1 MNWNDLAQN
10 ILDNVGGTS
19 NVKNATHCATRLRL
33 TLYDDSKADKDKIDK
48 LSGVLGV
55 VNQGGQLQV
64 IIGNDVPKAYDA
76 FMNVYKSGGVVLE
89 DESKTTEKEKEKKK
103 KPISAALDIISGIFI
118 PVIPAMAGSGV
129 LKALLSVVAMLGW
142 ISTTSQTYQILNF
155 VSNTVFYFLPV
166 ILAHSASVKFK
177 TNPYISMVL
186 GAMLI
191 DPNFIQMVAQA
202 TKSRSMIKLFGL
214 PVTQTNYSS
223 SVVPILLVIWALSY
237 IEPLINKIVPKAIR
251 IIIAPLLILLVMTPL
266 TFIVIAP
273 IGAWLGDGL
282 VAIIGWINGYAGWA
296 IPLIVGT
303 LSPLLVMTGMHYAL
317 ISAAINNL
325 AKVGWENIVGPGM
338 LVSNIAQGGA
348 ALAVATKT
356 KDSKLKALGIS
367 TGLSAVLGI
376 TEPALYGVNLRYKNP
391 LIASMIGGGIGGLFL
406 GIMGVRRFQQVP
418 PGLLSLSSFIGN
430 DFKNFWFAVI
440 GLVISFV
447 AAYVIQLFMGIPE
460 ELKPKADKE
469 ITEKHVL
476 SPLAGEVEEL
486 SDVNDVVFS
495 QGMLGK
501 GAAVF
506 PTDGK
511 IYAPFD
517 AKVRVFNTDTKH
529 AIGLASTDGV
539 ELLIHC
545 GLDTVKLDGK
555 GFTSHIKQ
563 DQEVKKGDLMLEFD
577 PEFISQQGYDPT
589 TMVLVTNVN
598 DFNEIKPVKL
608 GEIKSLDI
616 LLNLQ

>member
-64 IIGNDVPKAYDA
+64 IIGNDIPKAYDA
-76 FMNVYKSGGVVLE
+76 FMNVYKIGGVVLE
-89 DESKTTEKEKEKKK
+89 DESKTTEKETEKKK
-103 KPISAALDIISGIFI
+103 KTLSAALDIIAGIFI
-118 PVIPAMAGSGV
+118 PVIPVMAGSGV
-129 LKALLSVVAMLGW
+129 LKALLSVIAMLGW

-191 DPNFIQMVAQA
+191 DPNFVQMIAQA
-202 TKSRSMIKLFGL
+202 AKSHSTIKLFGL
-214 PVTQTNYSS
+214 PVTQTNYGS
-223 SVVPILLVIWALSY
+223 SVVPILLVIWVLSY
-237 IEPLINKIVPKAIR
+237 IEPLINKIVPKVVR

-282 VAIIGWINGYAGWA
+282 AAIIGWINGYAGWA
-296 IPLIVGT
+296 IPLIVGA

-317 ISAAINNL
+317 ISVAINNL

-367 TGLSAVLGI
+367 TGISAVLGI

-418 PGLLSLSSFIGN
+418 PVLLSLPSFIGN
-430 DFKNFWFAVI
+430 DFRNFWFAVI
-440 GLVISFV
+440 GLVISFI

-460 ELKPKADKE
+460 ELKPKADKKVE
-469 ITEKHVL
+469 EKHVL

-486 SDVNDVVFS
+486 SDVNNVVFS

-511 IYAPFD
+511 IYAPFG
-517 AKVRVFNTDTKH
+517 AKVRVFNSDTKH

-563 DQEVKKGDLMLEFD
+563 DQDVKKGDLMLEFD

-589 TMVLVTNVN
+589 TMVLVTNAN
-598 DFNEIKPVKL
+598 DFDEIKSVKL
-608 GEIKSLDI
+608 GKIQSLDT
-616 LLNLQ
+616 LLYLR

>member
-33 TLYDDSKADKDKIDK
+33 THYDDSKADKDKIDK

-64 IIGNDVPKAYDA
+64 IIGNDIPKAYDA
-76 FMNVYKSGGVVLE
+76 FMNVYKIGGVVLE
-89 DESKTTEKEKEKKK
+89 DESKTTEKETEKKK
-103 KPISAALDIISGIFI
+103 KPLSAALDIIAGIFI
-118 PVIPAMAGSGV
+118 PVIPVMAGSGV
-129 LKALLSVVAMLGW
+129 LKALLSVIAMLGW

-191 DPNFIQMVAQA
+191 DPNFVQMIAQA
-202 TKSRSMIKLFGL
+202 AKSHSTIKLFGL
-214 PVTQTNYSS
+214 PVTQTNYGS
-223 SVVPILLVIWALSY
+223 SVVPILLVIWVLSY
-237 IEPLINKIVPKAIR
+237 IEPLINKIVPKVVR

-282 VAIIGWINGYAGWA
+282 AAIIGWINGYAGWA
-296 IPLIVGT
+296 IPLIVGA

-317 ISAAINNL
+317 ISVAINNL

-367 TGLSAVLGI
+367 TGISAVLGI

-418 PGLLSLSSFIGN
+418 PVLLSLPSFIGN
-430 DFKNFWFAVI
+430 DFRNFWFAVI
-440 GLVISFV
+440 GLVISFI

-460 ELKPKADKE
+460 ELKPKADKKVE
-469 ITEKHVL
+469 EKHVL

-486 SDVNDVVFS
+486 SDVNNVVFS

-511 IYAPFD
+511 IYAPFG
-517 AKVRVFNTDTKH
+517 AKVRVFNSDTKH

-563 DQEVKKGDLMLEFD
+563 DQDVKKGDLMLEFD

-589 TMVLVTNVN
+589 TMVLVTNAN
-598 DFNEIKPVKL
+598 NFDEIKSVKL
-608 GEIKSLDI
+608 GKIQSLDT
-616 LLNLQ
+616 LLYLR

>member
-1 MNWNDLAQN
+1 
-10 ILDNVGGTS
+10 
-19 NVKNATHCATRLRL
+19 
-33 TLYDDSKADKDKIDK
+33 
-48 LSGVLGV
+48 
-55 VNQGGQLQV
+55 
-64 IIGNDVPKAYDA
+64 
-76 FMNVYKSGGVVLE
+76 
-89 DESKTTEKEKEKKK
+89 
-103 KPISAALDIISGIFI
+103 
-118 PVIPAMAGSGV
+118 
-129 LKALLSVVAMLGW
+129 
-142 ISTTSQTYQILNF
+142 
-155 VSNTVFYFLPV
+155 
-166 ILAHSASVKFK
+166 
-177 TNPYISMVL
+177 
-186 GAMLI
+186 
-191 DPNFIQMVAQA
+191 
-202 TKSRSMIKLFGL
+202 
-214 PVTQTNYSS
+214 
-223 SVVPILLVIWALSY
+223 
-237 IEPLINKIVPKAIR
+237 
-251 IIIAPLLILLVMTPL
+251 
-266 TFIVIAP
+266 
-273 IGAWLGDGL
+273 
-282 VAIIGWINGYAGWA
+282 
-296 IPLIVGT
+296 
-303 LSPLLVMTGMHYAL
+303 
-317 ISAAINNL
+317 
-325 AKVGWENIVGPGM
+325 
-338 LVSNIAQGGA
+338 
-348 ALAVATKT
+348 
-356 KDSKLKALGIS
+356 
-367 TGLSAVLGI
+367 
-376 TEPALYGVNLRYKNP
+376 
-391 LIASMIGGGIGGLFL
+391 
-406 GIMGVRRFQQVP
+406 
-418 PGLLSLSSFIGN
+418 
-430 DFKNFWFAVI
+430 
-440 GLVISFV
+440 
-447 AAYVIQLFMGIPE
+447 MGIPE

>member
-64 IIGNDVPKAYDA
+64 IIGNDIPKAYDA
-76 FMNVYKSGGVVLE
+76 FMNVYKIGGVVLE
-89 DESKTTEKEKEKKK
+89 DESKTTEKETEKKK
-103 KPISAALDIISGIFI
+103 KPLSAALDIIAGIFI
-118 PVIPAMAGSGV
+118 PVIPVMAGSGV
-129 LKALLSVVAMLGW
+129 LKALLSVIAMLGW

-186 GAMLI
+186 GVMLI
-191 DPNFIQMVAQA
+191 DPNFVQMIAQA
-202 TKSRSMIKLFGL
+202 AKSHSTIKLFGL
-214 PVTQTNYSS
+214 PVTQTNYGS
-223 SVVPILLVIWALSY
+223 SVVPILLVIWVLSY
-237 IEPLINKIVPKAIR
+237 IEPLINKIVPKVVR

-282 VAIIGWINGYAGWA
+282 AAIIGWINGYAGWA
-296 IPLIVGT
+296 IPLIVGA

-317 ISAAINNL
+317 ISVAINNL

-367 TGLSAVLGI
+367 TGISAVLGI

-418 PGLLSLSSFIGN
+418 PVLLSLPSFIGN
-430 DFKNFWFAVI
+430 DFRNFWFAVI
-440 GLVISFV
+440 GLVISFI

-460 ELKPKADKE
+460 ELKPKADKKVE
-469 ITEKHVL
+469 EKHVL

-486 SDVNDVVFS
+486 SDVNNVVFS

-511 IYAPFD
+511 IYAPFG
-517 AKVRVFNTDTKH
+517 AKVRVFNSDTKH

-563 DQEVKKGDLMLEFD
+563 DQDVKKGDLMLEFD

-589 TMVLVTNVN
+589 TMVLVTNAN
-598 DFNEIKPVKL
+598 DFDEIKSVKL
-608 GEIKSLDI
+608 GKIQSLDT
-616 LLNLQ
+616 LLYLR

>member
-64 IIGNDVPKAYDA
+64 IIGNDIPKAYDA
-76 FMNVYKSGGVVLE
+76 FMNVYKIGGVVLE
-89 DESKTTEKEKEKKK
+89 DESKTTEKETEKKK
-103 KPISAALDIISGIFI
+103 KPLSAALDIIAGIFI
-118 PVIPAMAGSGV
+118 PVIPVMAGSGV
-129 LKALLSVVAMLGW
+129 LKALLSVIAMLGW

-191 DPNFIQMVAQA
+191 DPNFVQMIAQA
-202 TKSRSMIKLFGL
+202 AKSHSTIKLFGL
-214 PVTQTNYSS
+214 PVTQTNYGS
-223 SVVPILLVIWALSY
+223 SVVPILLVIWVLSY
-237 IEPLINKIVPKAIR
+237 IEPLINKIVPKVVR

-282 VAIIGWINGYAGWA
+282 AAIIGWINGYAGWA
-296 IPLIVGT
+296 IPLIVGA

-317 ISAAINNL
+317 ISVAINNL

-367 TGLSAVLGI
+367 TGISAVLGI

-391 LIASMIGGGIGGLFL
+391 LIASMLGGGIGGLFL

-418 PGLLSLSSFIGN
+418 PVLLSLPSFIGN
-430 DFKNFWFAVI
+430 DFRNFWFAVI
-440 GLVISFV
+440 GLVISFI

-460 ELKPKADKE
+460 ELKPKADKKVE
-469 ITEKHVL
+469 EKHVL

-486 SDVNDVVFS
+486 SDVNNVVFS

-511 IYAPFD
+511 IYAPFG
-517 AKVRVFNTDTKH
+517 AKVRVFNSDTKH

-563 DQEVKKGDLMLEFD
+563 DQDVKKGDLMLEFD

-589 TMVLVTNVN
+589 TMVLVTNAN
-598 DFNEIKPVKL
+598 DFDEIKSVKL
-608 GEIKSLDI
+608 GKIQSLDT
-616 LLNLQ
+616 LLYLR

>member
-64 IIGNDVPKAYDA
+64 IIGNDIPKAYDA
-76 FMNVYKSGGVVLE
+76 FMNVYKIGGVVLE
-89 DESKTTEKEKEKKK
+89 DESKTTEKETEKKK
-103 KPISAALDIISGIFI
+103 KPLSAALDIIAGIFI
-118 PVIPAMAGSGV
+118 PVIPVMAGSGV
-129 LKALLSVVAMLGW
+129 LKALLSVIAMLGW

-191 DPNFIQMVAQA
+191 DPNFVQMIAQA
-202 TKSRSMIKLFGL
+202 AKSHSTIKLFGL
-214 PVTQTNYSS
+214 PVTQTNYGS
-223 SVVPILLVIWALSY
+223 SVVPILLVIWVLSY
-237 IEPLINKIVPKAIR
+237 IEPLINKIVPKVVR

-282 VAIIGWINGYAGWA
+282 AAIIGWINGYAGWA
-296 IPLIVGT
+296 IPLIVGA

-317 ISAAINNL
+317 ISVAINNL

-367 TGLSAVLGI
+367 TGISAVLGI

-418 PGLLSLSSFIGN
+418 PVLLSLPSFIGN
-430 DFKNFWFAVI
+430 DFRNFWFAVI
-440 GLVISFV
+440 GLVISFI

-460 ELKPKADKE
+460 ELKPKADKKVE
-469 ITEKHVL
+469 EKHVL

-486 SDVNDVVFS
+486 SDVNNVVFS

-511 IYAPFD
+511 IYAPFG
-517 AKVRVFNTDTKH
+517 AKVRVFNSDTKH

-563 DQEVKKGDLMLEFD
+563 DQDVKKGDLMLEFD
-577 PEFISQQGYDPT
+577 LEFISQQGYDPT
-589 TMVLVTNVN
+589 TMVLVTNAN
-598 DFNEIKPVKL
+598 DFDEIKSVKL
-608 GEIKSLDI
+608 GKIQSLDT
-616 LLNLQ
+616 LLYLR

>member
-1 MNWNDLAQN
+1 M
-10 ILDNVGGTS
+10 
-19 NVKNATHCATRLRL
+19 
-33 TLYDDSKADKDKIDK
+33 
-48 LSGVLGV
+48 
-55 VNQGGQLQV
+55 
-64 IIGNDVPKAYDA
+64 
-76 FMNVYKSGGVVLE
+76 
-89 DESKTTEKEKEKKK
+89 
-103 KPISAALDIISGIFI
+103 
-118 PVIPAMAGSGV
+118 
-129 LKALLSVVAMLGW
+129 KALLSVIAMLGW

-191 DPNFIQMVAQA
+191 DPNFVQMIAQA
-202 TKSRSMIKLFGL
+202 AKSHSTIKLFGL
-214 PVTQTNYSS
+214 PVTQTNYGS

-237 IEPLINKIVPKAIR
+237 IEPLINKIVPKAVR

-282 VAIIGWINGYAGWA
+282 AAIIGWINGYAGWA
-296 IPLIVGT
+296 IPLIVGA

-317 ISAAINNL
+317 ISVAINNL

-367 TGLSAVLGI
+367 TGISAVLGI

-418 PGLLSLSSFIGN
+418 PGLLSLPSFIGD
-430 DFKNFWFAVI
+430 DFRNFWFAVI
-440 GLVISFV
+440 GLVISFI

-460 ELKPKADKE
+460 ELKPKADKKVE
-469 ITEKHVL
+469 EKHVL

-517 AKVRVFNTDTKH
+517 AKVRVFNSDSKH

-563 DQEVKKGDLMLEFD
+563 DQDVKKGDLMLEFD

-598 DFNEIKPVKL
+598 DFDEIKPVKL
-608 GEIKSLDI
+608 GKIQSLDT
-616 LLNLQ
+616 LLYLR

>member
-76 FMNVYKSGGVVLE
+76 FMNVYKSGGVVSA
-89 DESKTTEKEKEKKK
+89 DEPESTEKEKEKKK

-191 DPNFIQMVAQA
+191 DPNFVQMIAQA
-202 TKSRSMIKLFGL
+202 AKSHSAIKLFGL

-237 IEPLINKIVPKAIR
+237 IEPLINKIVPKAVR

-282 VAIIGWINGYAGWA
+282 AAIISWINGYAGWA
-296 IPLIVGT
+296 IPLIVGA

-317 ISAAINNL
+317 ISVAINNL

-418 PGLLSLSSFIGN
+418 PGLLSLPSFIGN

>member
-1 MNWNDLAQN
+1 MTTLKP
-10 ILDNVGGTS
+10 I
-19 NVKNATHCATRLRL
+19 KIRLINYL
-33 TLYDDSKADKDKIDK
+33 VYYE
-48 LSGVLGV
+48 LSIK
-55 VNQGGQLQV
+55 GGQLQV
-64 IIGNDVPKAYDA
+64 IIGNDIPKAYDA
-76 FMNVYKSGGVVLE
+76 FMNVYKIGGVVLE
-89 DESKTTEKEKEKKK
+89 DESKTTEKETEKKK
-103 KPISAALDIISGIFI
+103 KPLSAALDIIAGIFI
-118 PVIPAMAGSGV
+118 PVIPVMAGSGV
-129 LKALLSVVAMLGW
+129 LKALLSVIAMLGW

-191 DPNFIQMVAQA
+191 DPNFVQMIAQA
-202 TKSRSMIKLFGL
+202 AKSHSTIKLFGL
-214 PVTQTNYSS
+214 PVTQTNYGS
-223 SVVPILLVIWALSY
+223 SVVPILLVIWVLSY
-237 IEPLINKIVPKAIR
+237 IEPLINKIVPKVVR

-282 VAIIGWINGYAGWA
+282 AAIIGWINGYAGWA
-296 IPLIVGT
+296 IPLIVGA

-317 ISAAINNL
+317 ISVAINNL

-367 TGLSAVLGI
+367 TGISAVLGI

-418 PGLLSLSSFIGN
+418 PVLLSLPSFIGN
-430 DFKNFWFAVI
+430 DFRNFWFAVI
-440 GLVISFV
+440 GLVISFI

-460 ELKPKADKE
+460 ELKPKADKKVE
-469 ITEKHVL
+469 EKHVL

-486 SDVNDVVFS
+486 SDVNNVVFS

-511 IYAPFD
+511 IYAPFG
-517 AKVRVFNTDTKH
+517 AKVRVFNSDTKH

-563 DQEVKKGDLMLEFD
+563 DQDVKKGDLMLEFD

-589 TMVLVTNVN
+589 TMVLVTNAN
-598 DFNEIKPVKL
+598 DFDEIKSVKL
-608 GEIKSLDI
+608 GKIQSLDT
-616 LLNLQ
+616 LLYLR